1 MTAISLSDLTK
12 VNVTTYENYTMDC
25 VYEQYKYDLDDCDI
39 KMEWID
45 IEEGFDFWKFKTE
58 VAEAFMD
65 SILYNIPDF
74 KERLMKYGIIYTWC
88 SFYTPQYYNF

>member
-39 KMEWID
+39 KME
-45 IEEGFDFWKFKTE
+45 
-58 VAEAFMD
+58 
-65 SILYNIPDF
+65 
-74 KERLMKYGIIYTWC
+74 
-88 SFYTPQYYNF
+88 